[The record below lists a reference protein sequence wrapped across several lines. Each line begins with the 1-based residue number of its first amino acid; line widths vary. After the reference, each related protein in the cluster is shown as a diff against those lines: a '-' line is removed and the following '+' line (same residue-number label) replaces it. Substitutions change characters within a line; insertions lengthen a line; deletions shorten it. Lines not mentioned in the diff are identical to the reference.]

1 MEQFVDLRDHPA
13 AMRPFAALEHAV
25 DLVQEQDRMFLFRFL
40 ERLADLLFGSA
51 DIHIQQIAAHLDD
64 DFGIQH
70 SAEILDEFRF
80 PGARRTG
87 KTEFVKYL
95 GAVLNTKVIVKMGSD
110 LLNMYVGGTEQQIRQ
125 AFEEAEQEHAIL
137 FLDEIDGML
146 QSRGRAQ
153 RSWEVTQVNEL
164 LHQMENFNGIMV
176 GATNFSANLDPA
188 VMRRFTFKLEFD
200 YLDEVGK
207 RLFFE
212 RMFQSKLTEEEERKL
227 ATVPRLAPGDFRT
240 VRQSLFYLGGNIS
253 NDDRIEALRRESESK
268 LDLQQSTEKKRIG
281 F

>member
-1 MEQFVDLRDHPA
+1 MN
-13 AMRPFAALEHAV
+13 
-25 DLVQEQDRMFLFRFL
+25 
-40 ERLADLLFGSA
+40 LLLSGA
-51 DIHIQQIAAHLDD
+51 
-64 DFGIQH
+64 
-70 SAEILDEFRF
+70 
-80 PGARRTG
+80 PGTG

-95 GAVLNTKVIVKMGSD
+95 GAVLNTKVIIKMGSD

-176 GATNFSANLDPA
+176 GATNFSTNLDPA

-200 YLDEVGK
+200 DLDEAGK

-212 RMFQSKLTEEEERKL
+212 RMFQSKLSEEEERKL
-227 ATVPRLAPGDFRT
+227 AAVPRLAPGDFRT
-240 VRQSLFYLGGNIS
+240 VRQSLFYLGGSIS

-268 LDLQQSTEKKRIG
+268 QEHQSTEKKRIG